1 MSQLHAECSPKAL
14 GAPRQQPRWKKSLRG
29 VSAENLRKRGLSH
42 EERAGEGD
50 DILVA
55 RTFVKLG
62 GARFEKLRRELT
74 GIVSEYEDAPGS

>member
-1 MSQLHAECSPKAL
+1 LEGQHSNVEIECARAEILDYA
-14 GAPRQQPRWKKSLRG
+14 
-29 VSAENLRKRGLSH
+29 AENLRKRGLSH

-62 GARFEKLRRELT
+62 GARFQKLRRELT
-74 GIVSEYEDAPGS
+74 GIVREYENAPGS